1 MNLKLTFLLIMTI
14 LLATG
19 CRNKISIEGFE
30 VQTWKSDKGGCSGQ
44 RQTVKKEFISIKN
57 KLKGHTSSEII
68 EYLGKPDREDLYT
81 RNQKFFYYYLEP
93 GTHCSNSLEVSEAER
108 ITIRFSAVDR
118 ATEVTLSRAN

>member
-1 MNLKLTFLLIMTI
+1 MNLKLTFLIIMTI
-14 LLATG
+14 LLGTG

-30 VQTWKSDKGGCSGQ
+30 ARIWKSDKGGCAGQ
-44 RQTVKKEFISIKN
+44 RQTVKKEFMGIKN

-68 EYLGKPDREDLYT
+68 EYLGKPDKEDLYT

-93 GTHCSNSLEVSEAER
+93 GKHCTNSLEVSEAER

-118 ATEVTLSRAN
+118 ATEVTLSHPN